1 MNTEDRLVFHSGT
14 KADADGS
21 YLTNGGRVLINVAI
35 EDTLAIAAKKA
46 TDGARQIKFSGSQFR
61 TDIAK
66 KALRP
71 TW

>member
-1 MNTEDRLVFHSGT
+1 MFHSGT
-14 KADADGS
+14 KTDSDGS
-21 YLTNGGRVLINVAI
+21 YLTNGGRVLINIAI
-35 EDTLAIAAKKA
+35 ADTLAKAAKRA
-46 TDGARQIKFSGSQFR
+46 TDGVREIKFDGAQYR

>member
-14 KADADGS
+14 KGDSDGN
-21 YLTNGGRVLINVAI
+21 YVTNGGRVLINIAI
-35 EDTLAIAAKKA
+35 EDTLARAAKKA
-46 TDGARQIKFSGSQFR
+46 TDGVKEIKFDGAQYR